1 MVIIV
6 HNDRWDVTRILIDND
21 SQAEN
26 LFLSAFKK
34 IGYDQKQLKVLTKPL
49 YGFGDK
55 RIELVRVITLPVS
68 FGTPQNPHIE
78 YITFDVI

>member
-26 LFLSAFKK
+26 IFLSAFNK
-34 IGYDQKQLKVLTKPL
+34 IGYDQKQLKVLMKPL
-49 YGFGDK
+49 YDFGDK
-55 RIELVRVITLPVS
+55 RIELVGVITLPVS